1 MTKQDHDALPFYKE
15 VKFEV
20 QYRKKVGENHS
31 LIFNLEDIL
40 NLIQNKKNIKTKL
53 YFYVAI

>member
-20 QYRKKVGENHS
+20 QYTKKVGENHS
-31 LIFNLEDIL
+31 LIFNLEDIKRPFLDIL
-40 NLIQNKKNIKTKL
+40 NLNYNAK
-53 YFYVAI
+53 Y

>member
-40 NLIQNKKNIKTKL
+40 NLIQNIKTKL

>member
-1 MTKQDHDALPFYKE
+1 MCEPSLIMTKQDHDALPFYKE

-31 LIFNLEDIL
+31 LIFNLEDIKSL
-40 NLIQNKKNIKTKL
+40 DML
-53 YFYVAI
+53 